1 MKTAIKVSK
10 SKDYVTIQ
18 IPNDLIV
25 HLTDTSGDGMIVSN
39 RRYYL
44 NEFVEVLKM
53 DLGTDVSDIESM
65 IKDVII
71 CLVES
76 GSENLT
82 EAA

>member
-1 MKTAIKVSK
+1 MKTAIKVNK
-10 SKDYVTIQ
+10 NKDYVTIQ

-25 HLTDTSGDGMIVSN
+25 HLTNTSGDGVTVSN
-39 RRYYL
+39 QRYYL

-53 DLGTDVSDIESM
+53 DLGTGVSDIESM
-65 IKDVII
+65 VKDVII

-82 EAA
+82 EAT